1 MSLILWIRSRLLHLQ
16 TPEGS
21 GSGGRIPLFLLH
33 FQTPEGS
40 GGSSPT
46 LTSDLKVWGF
56 SPTGLGVFFHT
67 LTSDPTGL
75 GVFFHT
81 LTSDPTGLGVSGVHV
96 SLIQT
101 NNGC

>member
-1 MSLILWIRSRLLHLQ
+1 MSLILWIKSRLLHLQ

-21 GSGGRIPLFLLH
+21 GSGGRIPEGSGGFLSHLN
-33 FQTPEGS
+33 FRPYGS

-56 SPTGLGVFFHT
+56 SPTGLGV
-67 LTSDPTGL
+67 
-75 GVFFHT
+75 
-81 LTSDPTGLGVSGVHV
+81 SGVHM